1 MTGGKGLGVPT
12 AQARLAGGRIMPDNF
27 VKYFTQVIAMDQFE
41 ARRRRE
47 WMLIG
52 LVLLLAVLANLPHDL
67 SQALH
72 LNTNYL
78 VAALGLM
85 VLLALFLYVRFTF
98 FLLYALLVVGANLPD
113 QWADGLGVS
122 RMPLLIALGF
132 MVAGSLVNQVTR
144 YIPSGLEPR
153 CKVRSAEGT
162 RALCQAV
169 QKSNESLARCV
180 LAMDID
186 PNVANEEGVTP
197 LALAATTG
205 CKGMVALLL
214 AYGADPMA
222 CGKEGLPPLL
232 VANRHGQHEIAN
244 LLREALAK
252 SKAATD
258 LPLEP
263 DSGFIKT

>member
-1 MTGGKGLGVPT
+1 
-12 AQARLAGGRIMPDNF
+12 MPDNF

-47 WMLIG
+47 WMLVG

-78 VAALGLM
+78 VAVLGLM

-144 YIPSGLEPR
+144 LVPSGLEPKP
-153 CKVRSAEGT
+153 KVKSSEGT
-162 RALCQAV
+162 RALCGAV
-169 QKSNESLARCV
+169 ERNNLSLARRV
-180 LAMDID
+180 LAMEID
-186 PNVANEEGVTP
+186 PNQMDEQGRLP
-197 LALAATTG
+197 LAMAAMNG
-205 CKGMVALLL
+205 HLPLVQALLQAGANPTQAAGDGQTALML
-214 AYGADPMA
+214 AQQQGHAEVVSA
-222 CGKEGLPPLL
+222 
-232 VANRHGQHEIAN
+232 
-244 LLREALAK
+244 LREALK
-252 SKAATD
+252 ERQGGEMPR
-258 LPLEP
+258 LNP
-263 DSGFIKT
+263 DSSFIRT